1 MGSDVQF
8 FALSENVCNK
18 YELPSI
24 PLPVRI
30 GREKDIFKSDAVA
43 LDSLLDELENYLIA
57 HPADIKYYRE
67 IGVRLAT
74 IEGIRLGREGF
85 HEHALHYFEFGLALE
100 PDNVALR
107 TNYALALQ
115 GAERK
120 YDAMCQYRFLL
131 QQPAAAV
138 QPLIWIP
145 AARAFMDAGDLV
157 SACQIL
163 KHCATFM
170 PTDNEFWELYAQ
182 AREQAGVKPW
192 SAPAIS
198 EPKEIVQTENQHA
211 SVLAEEKPKKNFC
224 SACGKPI
231 TPEAR
236 FCGGCGREL

>member
-1 MGSDVQF
+1 MDANVQF
-8 FALSENVCNK
+8 FALNGNVCNK
-18 YELPSI
+18 YELPPI

-30 GREKDIFKSDAVA
+30 GREKDIFKSDGVA
-43 LDSLLDELENYLIA
+43 LDYLLDELENYLIA
-57 HPADIKYYRE
+57 HPADVECYRE
-67 IGVRLAT
+67 IGARLAT
-74 IEGIRLGREGF
+74 LEGIRLGKEGF
-85 HEHALHYFEFGLALE
+85 HEHAFHYFEFGLALE

-107 TNYALALQ
+107 INYALALQ
-115 GAERK
+115 GAERN
-120 YDAMCQYRFLL
+120 YDAMRQYRFLL
-131 QQPAAAV
+131 QQPIAAV

-145 AARAFMDAGDLV
+145 AARAFMDAGDPV

-182 AREQAGVKPW
+182 ARERAGVKLW
-192 SAPAIS
+192 FAPAIS
-198 EPKEIVQTENQHA
+198 GPKENLQTEVHHM
-211 SVLAEEKPKKNFC
+211 SVLTEEKPKKTFC